1 MKMNKEEVIEK
12 IFEYYYEENKNL
24 NSAIHKQTFNYDNI
38 NNRSGK
44 VDSIRYILINIF
56 GIDRND
62 KRF

>member
-1 MKMNKEEVIEK
+1 MKKGEVIK
-12 IFEYYYEENKNL
+12 RIFEYYNEENERL
-24 NSAIHKQTFNYDNI
+24 DFAIHHQAFNYDNI
-38 NNRSGK
+38 NNRSGR